1 MGTYHNQWSYTAP
14 SGTTDIWLNAYRRG
28 TNIVVDATVTCA
40 FKYSND
46 YIAYDGEINF
56 NMWSGAVN
64 TSANIKGY
72 SERWYYRNGS
82 SKTRSCSMTI
92 ASTASSINV
101 GFNLTVPAGNTRFS
115 VPTTYVTLGG
125 TDYIAPSA
133 PTWASITPNPC
144 NINSAPLITW
154 GGASAGSSGIVVY
167 DVEVR
172 STKSSGGWT
181 NWLRISNSQ
190 SGTSYQEI
198 ALKNMSVYG
207 QAPYVGVK
215 YQYRIRVWDGNS
227 VGSAWTNT
235 AELSVGF
242 GSPTPPSSTRWSS
255 TTAKKGT
262 QVTLTWSGASG
273 GTGSINGYELSYRYY
288 HAATNKWDNWTGTTI
303 VSRTS
308 NTYTLSSTAKN
319 NDRFQVRIRTRNS
332 WGQYSSYV
340 TTGSVTIRG
349 NQMWIKVNGSW
360 KEGECYIKINGSWKE
375 GTPWIKVN
383 GSWKEST

>member
-14 SGTTDIWLNAYRRG
+14 SGTTDIWLNAYRSG

-40 FKYSND
+40 FIYSND

-56 NMWSGAVN
+56 NMWSGSVN
-64 TSANIKGY
+64 ASANIKGY
-72 SERWYYRNGS
+72 SDRWYYRNGS
-82 SKTRSCSMTI
+82 SRTRSCSMTI
-92 ASTASSINV
+92 ASTASSIDI
-101 GFNLTVPAGNTRFS
+101 GFNVTVPAGNSRFAVS
-115 VPTTYVTLGG
+115 NTYVTLSG
-125 TDYIAPSA
+125 TDYIAPTA
-133 PTWASITPNPC
+133 PTWANITPNSC
-144 NINSAPLITW
+144 SINAAPLITW
-154 GGASAGSSGIVVY
+154 GGASAGSSGIAVY

-198 ALKNMSVYG
+198 VLRNMSVYS

-215 YQYRIRVWDGNS
+215 YQYRIRTWDGNS

-235 AELSVGF
+235 PELSVGF
-242 GSPTPPSSTRWSS
+242 GSPTAPTSSRWST
-255 TTAKKGT
+255 TTAKKG
-262 QVTLTWSGASG
+262 QSVTLSWSGASG
-273 GTGSINGYELSYRYY
+273 GTGSITSYGVSTRYY
-288 HAATNKWDNWTGTTI
+288 HAATNTWDSWSSESTT
-303 VSRTS
+303 SSTS
-308 NTYTLSSTAKN
+308 KSFTLSSSLKN
-319 NDRFQVRIRTRNS
+319 NDRFQARIRTKNS
-332 WGQYSSYV
+332 WGQWSSYL
-340 TTGSVTIRG
+340 TTGYVTIRG

-375 GTPWIKVN
+375 GTPYIKIN